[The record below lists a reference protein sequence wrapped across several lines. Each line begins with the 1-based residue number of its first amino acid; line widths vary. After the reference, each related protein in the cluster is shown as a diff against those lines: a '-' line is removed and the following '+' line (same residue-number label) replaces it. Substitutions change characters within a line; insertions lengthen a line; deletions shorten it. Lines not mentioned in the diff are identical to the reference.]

1 MIAGLMLGAP
11 LGLGLWLIVTGQPV
25 GRPRPDLGQRLAR
38 LTAQG
43 RTEQVNRSRS
53 DQPVFK
59 SSALETL
66 LRPLLDDA
74 GRLIGR
80 LLGRLG
86 VRTRDLDRRLALS
99 WPGMTASQFYGQKL
113 ASGLVFLAMFP
124 LMNLLG
130 VHPFGPWPVWTWLVG
145 FGAGFATPDW
155 VLAARVERRRVA
167 VLLELPT
174 AVDLLAIAASAGL
187 SPEHALLE
195 ASHQT
200 SGPLG
205 DGLREV
211 AREAGLG
218 TISHAAGLR
227 ALADREGLAELRV
240 LADTWRTSQE
250 QGLPLSGAMLALAE
264 TVRDRWRTHLLAE
277 GGKSTVRMLFPVAVF
292 IFPVFLVVLLYPA
305 GVQLLG
311 LGG

>member
-1 MIAGLMLGAP
+1 MPTTAGLA
-11 LGLGLWLIVTGQPV
+11 
-25 GRPRPDLGQRLAR
+25 A
-38 LTAQG
+38 
-43 RTEQVNRSRS
+43 
-53 DQPVFK
+53 
-59 SSALETL
+59 
-66 LRPLLDDA
+66 
-74 GRLIGR
+74 
-80 LLGRLG
+80 
-86 VRTRDLDRRLALS
+86 
-99 WPGMTASQFYGQKL
+99 
-113 ASGLVFLAMFP
+113 
-124 LMNLLG
+124 
-130 VHPFGPWPVWTWLVG
+130 G

-155 VLAARVERRRVA
+155 ILAARVERRRVE

-205 DGLREV
+205 DGLRGV

-218 TISHAAGLR
+218 TLPHAAGLR
-227 ALADREGLAELRV
+227 VLAEREGIAELSV
-240 LADTWRTSQE
+240 LADTWRTCQE
-250 QGLPLSGAMLALAE
+250 QGLPLSGAMLTLAE

-277 GGKSTVRMLFPVAVF
+277 GGKSTVRMLLPVAVF

-311 LGG
+311 LSG